1 MDKLTSAQRKWLRG
15 MAHPL
20 QPIVRLGKQGLT
32 DAVIRQI
39 DEALDAHELIK
50 VQIPVPREEKAALAE
65 EIQERTRS
73 QNAGLVGHVLILYRE
88 NPDPEKRYLELP

>member
-1 MDKLTSAQRKWLRG
+1 MDTLTSAQRKYLRG

-50 VQIPVPREEKAALAE
+50 VQIAVSREEKAALAA

-73 QNAGLVGHVLILYRE
+73 QSAGLVGHVLLLYRE
-88 NPDPEKRYLELP
+88 NPDPEKRYIELP